1 MTRLPLQRTRFQ
13 GLISRLGGRAAGL
26 VRRSWRRASLASLA
40 LLLGFFAGQN
50 LTSFLLIASPGGRP
64 AVVLAVLLVLETLVR
79 VRSRMVPAEPS
90 LAWVIV
96 DNLRIGATYS
106 IVLEAFKLGT

>member
-1 MTRLPLQRTRFQ
+1 MTRLPVQRTRFQ
-13 GLISRLGGRAAGL
+13 GLISQLGGSVIGVL
-26 VRRSWRRASLASLA
+26 RRSWRAGSLASLA
-40 LLLGFFAGQN
+40 LLIGFFAGQN
-50 LTSFLLIASPGGRP
+50 LTSLLLFAAPGGRP
-64 AVVLAVLLVLETLVR
+64 IVVLGVLLLMEVLVR
-79 VRSRMVPAEPS
+79 LRSRLVGAEPS

>member
-1 MTRLPLQRTRFQ
+1 MTRLPVQRTRFQ
-13 GLISRLGGRAAGL
+13 GLISRLGARAVGQ
-26 VRRSWRRASLASLA
+26 VRRSWRRASLAALA

-64 AVVLAVLLVLETLVR
+64 AVVLGLLLVIETLVR
-79 VRSRMVPAEPS
+79 LRSRLVRAEPT
-90 LAWVIV
+90 LGWVIV